1 MKRNKLS
8 YDKDIK
14 RAQTCMHTQMYS
26 LSLFQEVKGKYQRD
40 KRIIQDMKRIKSNQ
54 IYSVWDKNKEW
65 SILSSGTS
73 SDNHINGY
81 PECHERREKRETDKQ
96 SEKILTEICPNL

>member
-1 MKRNKLS
+1 MIKHLQEYKNNSTNGIKFTIHNICHPIFKKILRHANKQDRTIYKSERMKRNKLS

-40 KRIIQDMKRIKSNQ
+40 KRIIQDMKRIK
-54 IYSVWDKNKEW
+54 
-65 SILSSGTS
+65 
-73 SDNHINGY
+73 
-81 PECHERREKRETDKQ
+81 
-96 SEKILTEICPNL
+96 